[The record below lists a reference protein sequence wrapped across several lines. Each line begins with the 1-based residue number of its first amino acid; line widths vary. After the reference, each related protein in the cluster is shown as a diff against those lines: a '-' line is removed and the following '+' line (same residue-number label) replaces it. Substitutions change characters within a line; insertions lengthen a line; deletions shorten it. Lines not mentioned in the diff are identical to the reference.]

1 LVGRPSPGARGAGFS
16 PGAINS
22 FSIFLLHLHFL
33 KIFRFPAPRPHPLNS
48 IQAQAA
54 FACGPDGPMP
64 KSFFSRVTRV
74 AVEAV
79 PLVKSFCQNPDTVDN
94 PMEST
99 RRASWVLVHLSSAI
113 SIVPECVSL
122 CVLSG

>member
-16 PGAINS
+16 PGAIT
-22 FSIFLLHLHFL
+22 FSVFLFHPHFL

-64 KSFFSRVTRV
+64 NSFFSRVTRV
-74 AVEAV
+74 AVEVV
-79 PLVKSFCQNPDTVDN
+79 PLVKRFCQNPDTVDN
-94 PMEST
+94 LMEST
-99 RRASWVLVHLSSAI
+99 RRTSCVFVHLSSAI
-113 SIVPECVSL
+113 SIVPDCVSL